1 MTAKPVAPGTLR
13 QTPLAAAH
21 RRRGARMV
29 PFAGYEMPLQ
39 YQGIVAEHL
48 WTRTNAGLF
57 DVSHMGQIF
66 LEGGNHTAVAAALER
81 LVPAD
86 IAGLA
91 PGRIR
96 YTQLIAASGGII
108 DDLMVTRPQ
117 REDGRLIL
125 VVNASRKAIDEAWLR
140 ENLPPAIAVEPQNEL
155 ALLALQGPGA
165 AEVMGRLSQ
174 PAQELAF
181 MTAMEANLSGLAARV
196 SRSGYTGE
204 DGFEISL
211 EADDAEA
218 LFDLVLGD
226 ERVRPIGLGARD
238 SLRLEAGLCLYG
250 QDIDESTSPIEAGL
264 SWSIPARRRQDCDFI
279 GANRIA
285 QELARGVARRRVGL
299 TPQGRVPVRHGSAIR
314 DGKEAE
320 IGTVTSG
327 GFSPSLGVPIA
338 MGYVASAL
346 ADAGTVVA
354 VSVRDKGI
362 PSVITRLPFVPH
374 RYKR

>member
-21 RRRGARMV
+21 RRRGGRMV

-125 VVNASRKAIDEAWLR
+125 VVNASRKGIDEAWLR

-314 DGKEAE
+314 DGREAE

>member
-140 ENLPPAIAVEPQNEL
+140 ENLPPAIAVDPQNEL

-181 MTAMEANLSGLAARV
+181 MTAMDANLSGIAARV

-346 ADAGTVVA
+346 ADAGTVIA

>member
-140 ENLPPAIAVEPQNEL
+140 ENLPPAIAVDPQNEL

-181 MTAMEANLSGLAARV
+181 MTAMDANLSGIAARV

-279 GANRIA
+279 GAHRIA

>member
-21 RRRGARMV
+21 RRRGGRMV

>member
-140 ENLPPAIAVEPQNEL
+140 ENLPPAIAVDPQNEL

-181 MTAMEANLSGLAARV
+181 MTAMDANLSGLAARV

>member
-125 VVNASRKAIDEAWLR
+125 VVNASRKGIDEAWLR

-181 MTAMEANLSGLAARV
+181 MTAMEANLAGIAARV

-211 EADDAEA
+211 AADDAEA

>member
-21 RRRGARMV
+21 RRRGGRMV

-125 VVNASRKAIDEAWLR
+125 VVNASRKGIDEAWLR
-140 ENLPPAIAVEPQNEL
+140 ENLPPAIAVEPQDEL

-181 MTAMEANLSGLAARV
+181 MTAMDANLSGIAARV

-314 DGKEAE
+314 DGREAE

>member
-165 AEVMGRLSQ
+165 AEVMGGLSQ
-174 PAQELAF
+174 PAQDLAF
-181 MTAMEANLSGLAARV
+181 MTAMDANLSGIAARV

>member
-1 MTAKPVAPGTLR
+1 
-13 QTPLAAAH
+13 
-21 RRRGARMV
+21 V
-29 PFAGYEMPLQ
+29 PFAGYQMPLQ

-57 DVSHMGQIF
+57 DVSHMGQIV
-66 LEGGNHTAVAAALER
+66 LQGGSHAAAAAALER

-125 VVNASRKAIDEAWLR
+125 VVNASRKGIDEAWLR
-140 ENLPPAIAVEPQNEL
+140 ETLPPAIAVEPQNEL
-155 ALLALQGPGA
+155 ALLALQGPAA
-165 AEVMGRLSQ
+165 AEVMGRLSR

-181 MTAMEANLSGLAARV
+181 MTASEADLSGIAARV

-211 EADDAEA
+211 KADDAEA
-218 LFDLVLGD
+218 LFDLLLGD

-264 SWSIPARRRQDCDFI
+264 SWSIPARRRQDRDFI

-285 QELARGVARRRVGL
+285 QELSSGVVRRRVGL

-314 DGKEAE
+314 DGTEAE

-346 ADAGTVVA
+346 ADAGTVVT
-354 VSVRDKGI
+354 VSVRDKAI

>member
-21 RRRGARMV
+21 RRRGGRMV

-140 ENLPPAIAVEPQNEL
+140 ENLPPAIAVEPQDEL

-181 MTAMEANLSGLAARV
+181 MTAMDANLSGIAARV

>member
-21 RRRGARMV
+21 RRRGGRMV

-125 VVNASRKAIDEAWLR
+125 VVNASRKGIDEAWLR

-204 DGFEISL
+204 DGFDISL

-218 LFDLVLGD
+218 LFDLILGD

>member
-125 VVNASRKAIDEAWLR
+125 VVNASRKGIDEAWLR

>member
-108 DDLMVTRPQ
+108 DDLLVTRPQ

-140 ENLPPAIAVEPQNEL
+140 ENLPPAIAVDPQNEL

-181 MTAMEANLSGLAARV
+181 MTAMEANLAGIAARV

-218 LFDLVLGD
+218 LFDLILGD

>member
-181 MTAMEANLSGLAARV
+181 MTAMDANLSGIAARV

>member
-21 RRRGARMV
+21 RRRGGRMV

-314 DGKEAE
+314 DGREAE

>member
-21 RRRGARMV
+21 RRRGGRMV

-125 VVNASRKAIDEAWLR
+125 VVNASRKGIDEAWLR

>member
-181 MTAMEANLSGLAARV
+181 MTAMDANLSGIAARV

-211 EADDAEA
+211 EADDAAA

>member
-140 ENLPPAIAVEPQNEL
+140 ENLPPAIAVEPQDEL

-181 MTAMEANLSGLAARV
+181 MTAMEVNIAGIAARV

-211 EADDAEA
+211 AADDAEA
-218 LFDLVLGD
+218 LFDLILGD

>member
-174 PAQELAF
+174 PVQDLAF
-181 MTAMEANLSGLAARV
+181 MTAMDANLSGIAARV

>member
-1 MTAKPVAPGTLR
+1 MTAEPVAPGTLR

-21 RRRGARMV
+21 RRLGARIV

-57 DVSHMGQIF
+57 DVSHMGQIV
-66 LEGGNHTAVAAALER
+66 LQGGSHAAAAAALER

-125 VVNASRKAIDEAWLR
+125 VVNASRKGIDEAWLR
-140 ENLPPAIAVEPQNEL
+140 ETLPPAIAVEPQNEL
-155 ALLALQGPGA
+155 ALLALQGPAA
-165 AEVMGRLSQ
+165 AEVMGRLSR

-181 MTAMEANLSGLAARV
+181 MTASEADLSGIAARV

-211 EADDAEA
+211 KADDAEA
-218 LFDLVLGD
+218 LFDLLLGD

-264 SWSIPARRRQDCDFI
+264 SWSIPARRRQDRDFI

-285 QELARGVARRRVGL
+285 QELSSGVVRRRVGL

-314 DGKEAE
+314 DGTEAE

-346 ADAGTVVA
+346 ADAGTVVT
-354 VSVRDKGI
+354 VSVRDKAI

>member
-21 RRRGARMV
+21 RRRGGRMV

-181 MTAMEANLSGLAARV
+181 MTAMDANLSGLAARV

>member
-21 RRRGARMV
+21 RRRGGRMV

-125 VVNASRKAIDEAWLR
+125 VVNASRKGIDEAWLR

-181 MTAMEANLSGLAARV
+181 MTAMDANLSGIAARV

>member
-140 ENLPPAIAVEPQNEL
+140 ENLPPAITVEPQNEL

-181 MTAMEANLSGLAARV
+181 MTAMDANLSGIAARV

>member
-21 RRRGARMV
+21 RRRGGRMV

-125 VVNASRKAIDEAWLR
+125 VVNASRKGIDEAWLR

-181 MTAMEANLSGLAARV
+181 MTAMDANLSGIAARV

-314 DGKEAE
+314 DGREAE

>member
-1 MTAKPVAPGTLR
+1 V
-13 QTPLAAAH
+13 
-21 RRRGARMV
+21 
-29 PFAGYEMPLQ
+29 
-39 YQGIVAEHL
+39 
-48 WTRTNAGLF
+48 
-57 DVSHMGQIF
+57 
-66 LEGGNHTAVAAALER
+66 
-81 LVPAD
+81 
-86 IAGLA
+86 
-91 PGRIR
+91 
-96 YTQLIAASGGII
+96 
-108 DDLMVTRPQ
+108 
-117 REDGRLIL
+117 
-125 VVNASRKAIDEAWLR
+125 
-140 ENLPPAIAVEPQNEL
+140 
-155 ALLALQGPGA
+155 
-165 AEVMGRLSQ
+165 
-174 PAQELAF
+174 AQELAF
-181 MTAMEANLSGLAARV
+181 MTASEADLSGIAARV

-211 EADDAEA
+211 KAADAEA
-218 LFDLVLGD
+218 LFELLLGD

-264 SWSIPARRRQDCDFI
+264 SWSIPARRRQDRDFI

-285 QELARGVARRRVGL
+285 QELSSGVVRRRVGL

-314 DGKEAE
+314 DGTEAE

-346 ADAGTVVA
+346 ADAGTVVT
-354 VSVRDKGI
+354 VSVRDKAI

>member
-181 MTAMEANLSGLAARV
+181 MTAMDANLSGIAARV

-346 ADAGTVVA
+346 ADAGTVVT
-354 VSVRDKGI
+354 VSVRDKAI

>member
-181 MTAMEANLSGLAARV
+181 MTAMDANLSGIAARV

-346 ADAGTVVA
+346 ADAGTVIA

>member
-21 RRRGARMV
+21 RRRGGRMV

-140 ENLPPAIAVEPQNEL
+140 ENLPPAIAVEPQDEL

-181 MTAMEANLSGLAARV
+181 MTAMDANLSGIAARV

-314 DGKEAE
+314 DGREAE